1 MVTMAELQEAHGVST
16 EVVQRTTHVAPSS
29 PRAEDTRCPKCR
41 MVCLTKAEHVTCT
54 PYQRSVCIG
63 VLTCSDCGGMAKSG
77 LVECSK
83 CFNKGYVLR
92 FAKQWFDYACSACV
106 FEARNAKAGLSKAS
120 TAKFN
125 SVPVVTVT
133 YHVPTVEQ
141 VDLYKLGMYNKG
153 VR

>member
-1 MVTMAELQEAHGVST
+1 MVTMAELQEAHGVDT
-16 EVVQRTTHVAPSS
+16 AVVQRTTHVAPSN
-29 PRAEDTRCPKCR
+29 PRAEDTRCPKCK
-41 MVCLTKAEHVTCT
+41 MVHLTKAERVTCT

-77 LVECSK
+77 FVECSK

-106 FEARNAKAGLSKAS
+106 FEARNATAGLSKPAV
-120 TAKFN
+120 AKFS

-133 YHVPTVEQ
+133 YHVPTLEQ
-141 VDLYKLGMYNKG
+141 VAEYKETHSS
-153 VR
+153 